1 MDSVGAFLAATSGI
15 RLSVA
20 INAESALIGRD
31 IVLKYKNFIKNKR
44 CLYLKKGVH
53 FLRFLFLPIN
63 ANIILNCSKMPYDR
77 WLCTYSYCCVIRN

>member
-44 CLYLKKGVH
+44 CLYLKKGSAFFALPFFAYKCKHH
-53 FLRFLFLPIN
+53 FELF
-63 ANIILNCSKMPYDR
+63 
-77 WLCTYSYCCVIRN
+77 

>member
-44 CLYLKKGVH
+44 CLYLKKGYPN
-53 FLRFLFLPIN
+53 FLGVF
-63 ANIILNCSKMPYDR
+63 A
-77 WLCTYSYCCVIRN
+77 RNLGVNFGGEKK

>member
-20 INAESALIGRD
+20 INAESVLIGKD

-44 CLYLKKGVH
+44 C
-53 FLRFLFLPIN
+53 F
-63 ANIILNCSKMPYDR
+63 NIK
-77 WLCTYSYCCVIRN
+77 TA